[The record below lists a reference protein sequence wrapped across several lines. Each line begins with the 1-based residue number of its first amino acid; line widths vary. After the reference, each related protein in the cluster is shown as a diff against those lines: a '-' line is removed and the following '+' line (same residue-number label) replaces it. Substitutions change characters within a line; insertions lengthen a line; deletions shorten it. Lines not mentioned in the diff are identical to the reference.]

1 MHNSHEHLIMEVE
14 DEIEGLRYFTS
25 AKEEQI
31 AASKRSQNYFTV
43 SLRKSR
49 ENVGKNNDQR
59 PEEEKTLK
67 TPGVDL
73 DMAGRDGRPGKPEKP
88 KIT

>member
-14 DEIEGLRYFTS
+14 DEIEALRYFTS
-25 AKEEQI
+25 VKEDQI

-49 ENVGKNNDQR
+49 KNVGKNSVQS

-67 TPGVDL
+67 TPGDYL
-73 DMAGRDGRPGKPEKP
+73 DMAGRGGRPGKPGES

>member
-1 MHNSHEHLIMEVE
+1 MEVE
-14 DEIEGLRYFTS
+14 DEIEALRYFTS
-25 AKEEQI
+25 VKEEQI

-49 ENVGKNNDQR
+49 ENVGKNRVQS
-59 PEEEKTLK
+59 PEEEKTLE
-67 TPGVDL
+67 TPGDYL
-73 DMAGRDGRPGKPEKP
+73 DTTERDGRPGKPGES

>member
-14 DEIEGLRYFTS
+14 DEIEALRYFTS
-25 AKEEQI
+25 VKEEQI

-49 ENVGKNNDQR
+49 ENVGKNNGQR
-59 PEEEKTLK
+59 PKEEKTLK
-67 TPGVDL
+67 TPGAEL
-73 DMAGRDGRPGKPEKP
+73 DRAGRDGRPGKSGES

>member
-14 DEIEGLRYFTS
+14 DEIEALRYFTS
-25 AKEEQI
+25 VKEEQI

-49 ENVGKNNDQR
+49 ENFGKNSNQSLK
-59 PEEEKTLK
+59 EEKTLK
-67 TPGVDL
+67 TPGDYL
-73 DMAGRDGRPGKPEKP
+73 DITERDGRPGKPGES

>member
-1 MHNSHEHLIMEVE
+1 MHNSHEHLIMEEE
-14 DEIEGLRYFTS
+14 DEMEALRYFTS
-25 AKEEQI
+25 VKEEQI

-49 ENVGKNNDQR
+49 ENVGKNSVQS

-67 TPGVDL
+67 TPVDYL
-73 DMAGRDGRPGKPEKP
+73 DIAESDGRPGKPTESK
-88 KIT
+88 TT

>member
-14 DEIEGLRYFTS
+14 DEIEALQYFTS
-25 AKEEQI
+25 VKEEQI
-31 AASKRSQNYFTV
+31 AALKRSQNYFTV

-59 PEEEKTLK
+59 P
-67 TPGVDL
+67 
-73 DMAGRDGRPGKPEKP
+73 
-88 KIT
+88 

>member
-1 MHNSHEHLIMEVE
+1 MEVE
-14 DEIEGLRYFTS
+14 DETEALRYFTS
-25 AKEEQI
+25 VKEEQI
-31 AASKRSQNYFTV
+31 AASKRTQNYFTV

-49 ENVGKNNDQR
+49 ENVGKKSGQS

-73 DMAGRDGRPGKPEKP
+73 DMTGRDGRPGKPGES